1 VGVPVTE
8 ATGVI
13 AVPGTT
19 PGRKVTLITG
29 ASSGIGAELARVF
42 AGKGHDLA
50 LVARNRDRLEAL
62 ADEIA
67 VPDRPRPLLLEI
79 DLAGPSAGTA
89 LVEALDAEGA
99 SVEILVNNAGFGLIG
114 EASELSLSE
123 QLAVID
129 LNDRALVETTLRL
142 LPQIREAKGK
152 ILNVAS
158 IGAYCPGGPGMAV
171 YYASKAF
178 VLSFSLSLWLE
189 LRKQGVGVTVL
200 CPGVTPTGFQDRAGF
215 TQATGLAKAK
225 GPSVRQVA
233 DAAYAGL
240 IEGKR
245 EIVPGLFNKILVF
258 ALPFLPKSMILSLL
272 YGAQQTRRDSR

>member
-1 VGVPVTE
+1 M
-8 ATGVI
+8 A
-13 AVPGTT
+13 GTT

-42 AGKGHDLA
+42 AAKGHDLV

-67 VPDRPRPLLLEI
+67 VPDRPRPLLLAI
-79 DLAGPSAGTA
+79 DLLAPSAGPEI
-89 LVEALDAEGA
+89 VEALDAEGA

-114 EASELSLSE
+114 DASELPLSE
-123 QLAVID
+123 QLALID
-129 LNDRALVETTLRL
+129 LNDRMLVETTLRL

-152 ILNVAS
+152 ILNLAS

-189 LRKQGVGVTVL
+189 LRSQGIGVTVL
-200 CPGVTPTGFQDRAGF
+200 CPGVTRTGFQDRAGF
-215 TQATGLAKAK
+215 TEATGLMRTK
-225 GPSVRQVA
+225 GPSARQVA
-233 DAAYAGL
+233 EEAYAGL
-240 IEGKR
+240 IAGRR
-245 EIVPGLFNKILVF
+245 EIVPGIFNKILVF

-272 YGAQQTRRDSR
+272 YGAQQTRREST